1 MQGNRQARS
10 RTETA
15 DHTTQACRPG
25 VKPKN
30 TRPPLAVKDFDLKPG
45 RVLARK
51 YEVIRMLGTGWEGQ
65 VYLVREL
72 ATRIER
78 AVKLFFPQRNLR
90 DLAAKFYAQK
100 LHKLRH
106 CPIVIQYYTQE
117 TIIYRGLP
125 ITLLVSEFVEGE
137 LLSDFLARQPGK
149 RLSAFPALHLL
160 HALAKGI
167 ECIHQMKEYHG
178 DLHTENIIVQ
188 RYGLGFDLK
197 LLDFYHWGPPST
209 ESVRDDVVEMVR
221 IFHDALGGRRN
232 YNHQP
237 PVVKAIC
244 RGLKRGLILQNF
256 RTAGQ
261 LREYLETIEWH

>member
-1 MQGNRQARS
+1 M
-10 RTETA
+10 
-15 DHTTQACRPG
+15 
-25 VKPKN
+25 KPKHI
-30 TRPPLAVKDFDLKPG
+30 RQPPAVQDFDLKPG

-51 YEVIRMLGTGWEGQ
+51 YEVIGKLGTGWEGQ

-72 ATRIER
+72 ATQIER

-90 DLAAKFYAQK
+90 DRAAKCYAQK

-117 TIIYRGLP
+117 TIVFRGLP
-125 ITLLVSEFVEGE
+125 ITVLVSEFVEGE
-137 LLSDFLARQPGK
+137 LLSAFLARQPGK
-149 RLSAFPALHLL
+149 RLGAFPALHLL
-160 HALAKGI
+160 HDLSRGI

-178 DLHTENIIVQ
+178 DLHTDNIIVQ

-197 LLDFYHWGPPST
+197 LLDFYHRGPPT
-209 ESVRDDVVEMVR
+209 RESVRDDVVEMIR
-221 IFHDALGGRRN
+221 IFYDALGGTRR
-232 YNHQP
+232 YRHHP
-237 PVVKAIC
+237 PEVKAIC
-244 RGLKRGLILQNF
+244 RGMKRSLILKNF